1 MMWHSDRRPARSL
14 GPVWLG
20 VVALGVGILAGCAS
34 APSAL
39 PDLPPAPGASSAG
52 PQARWLYAIALLQH
66 GDDAQADQY
75 LEEASRFDLS
85 GLSHE
90 AGNPFGDALFWR
102 DVAEVRLA
110 LGNRDGARQAVST
123 SRRLLA
129 AEDRNARF
137 DDADRQLFNRL
148 LDALDAAAR
157 GDTTA
162 LTGLAQASPPA
173 ADPAYLAGWV
183 AEQQHD
189 RAAAQA
195 AYRQYLAE
203 VPAWGFLRRSSA
215 MRAHAQA
222 FLTGTGA

>member
-1 MMWHSDRRPARSL
+1 MF
-14 GPVWLG
+14 
-20 VVALGVGILAGCAS
+20 
-34 APSAL
+34 
-39 PDLPPAPGASSAG
+39 
-52 PQARWLYAIALLQH
+52 AIDLLQH
-66 GDDAQADQY
+66 GDDARADQY
-75 LEEASRFDLS
+75 LEEAARLDLG

-129 AEDRNARF
+129 SEDRNARF

-157 GDTTA
+157 GDAAASST
-162 LTGLAQASPPA
+162 LAQASPAA

-183 AEQQHD
+183 AEQQGD
-189 RAAAQA
+189 RAAALS

-203 VPAWGFLRRSSA
+203 LPAWGFLRRTSA
-215 MRAHAQA
+215 MRAHAES
-222 FLTGTGA
+222 FLSSA

>member
-1 MMWHSDRRPARSL
+1 MMWHSRRRPRSR
-14 GPVWLG
+14 GSIWWG
-20 VVALGVGILAGCAS
+20 AIALGLGILAGCAA
-34 APSAL
+34 APTA
-39 PDLPPAPGASSAG
+39 PPELPPTPNASTPG
-52 PQARWLYAIALLQH
+52 PQARWVYALDLLQH
-66 GDDAQADQY
+66 GDDARADQY
-75 LEEASRFDLS
+75 LEEASRLDLG

-110 LGNRDGARQAVST
+110 LGNGNGARKAVSS

-129 AEDRNARF
+129 GEDPNARF

-157 GDTTA
+157 GDTGA
-162 LTGLAQASPPA
+162 LSTLAEASPPA
-173 ADPAYLAGWV
+173 ADPSYLAGWV
-183 AEQQHD
+183 AEQEGD
-189 RAAAQA
+189 RAVALS

-215 MRAHAQA
+215 MRAHAA
-222 FLTGTGA
+222 SFLATS

>member
-1 MMWHSDRRPARSL
+1 MMSYSRRRPAPRRSP
-14 GPVWLG
+14 GSSWLG
-20 VVALGVGILAGCAS
+20 VIALGVGILAGCA
-34 APSAL
+34 APPAAL
-39 PDLPPAPGASSAG
+39 PELPPAPGASTPG
-52 PQARWLYAIALLQH
+52 PQARWMYAIDLLQR

-75 LEEASRFDLS
+75 LEEASRLDLG

-129 AEDRNARF
+129 GEERNARF

-157 GDTTA
+157 GDTAA
-162 LTGLAQASPPA
+162 LTTLAQASPPA

-183 AEQQHD
+183 AEAQQD
-189 RAAAQA
+189 RPAAQS

-222 FLTGTGA
+222 FLGGA